1 MNKKQIIGL
10 AAGVVVLTAVGV
22 LLSRRKKSLKD
33 RVSDEAENLK
43 DTYRH
48 KLSSLQRKAKKEFAD
63 VLSHGEDVTEKVND
77 LVKKVSTGLA

>member
-1 MNKKQIIGL
+1 MNKKQIIGI

-22 LLSRRKKSLKD
+22 LLSRRKKNLKD
-33 RVSDEAENLK
+33 RVSDGTEDLK

-63 VLSHGEDVTEKVND
+63 VLSHGESVTDKVND